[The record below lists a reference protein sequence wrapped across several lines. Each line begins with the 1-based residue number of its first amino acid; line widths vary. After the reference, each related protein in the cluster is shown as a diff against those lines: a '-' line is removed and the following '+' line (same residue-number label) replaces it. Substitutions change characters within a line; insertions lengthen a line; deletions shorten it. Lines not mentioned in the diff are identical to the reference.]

1 MKLKLKIQIT
11 EGNLVHTCK
20 VLTPISDA
28 LEATHKAFK
37 DLQNDLDDNS
47 RSRVLEVISIE
58 KLQ

>member
-1 MKLKLKIQIT
+1 MKLKLFIQIT

-20 VLTPISDA
+20 VLTPISDE

-47 RSRVLEVISIE
+47 RSRVLEVISTTEI
-58 KLQ
+58 